1 MNKLNRTNCSRH
13 DTATPPSL
21 IIKYLDNGGQDGGQ
35 LGGHALDQRGR
46 DAVEAEGGHL
56 SVGCE
61 ESGGRVKRRRRDD
74 HDEKYY
80 RGGQGGKQARH
91 KYLHAVARD
100 EHFYPT

>member
-13 DTATPPSL
+13 DTATTPSL

-35 LGGHALDQRGR
+35 LSGHALDQRGR

-61 ESGGRVKRRRRDD
+61 ESGGRVKREEGVMIMTRSTVEGDKEESR
-74 HDEKYY
+74 
-80 RGGQGGKQARH
+80 QGTNIYMQ
-91 KYLHAVARD
+91 
-100 EHFYPT
+100 